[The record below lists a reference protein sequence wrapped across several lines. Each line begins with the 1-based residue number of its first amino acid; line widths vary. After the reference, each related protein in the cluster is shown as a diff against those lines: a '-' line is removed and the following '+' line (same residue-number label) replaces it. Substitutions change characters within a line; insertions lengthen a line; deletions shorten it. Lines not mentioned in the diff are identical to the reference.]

1 MSYFPIESP
10 QAEEAP
16 EIAKD
21 AFQGLNQMDA
31 RREADK
37 KHVPTEEAQ
46 KATSQCQEAYCFTE
60 PVKSYIVFLLEP
72 CIIH

>member
-31 RREADK
+31 RREAEK
-37 KHVPTEEAQ
+37 KHVPTQEVQ

-60 PVKSYIVFLLEP
+60 PVNHILFFYLN
-72 CIIH
+72 HA